1 MKSNHRAILAMLC
14 LGNSHAWAAGDPA
27 DAAAPVPPATYQSP
41 FGQYRVLGE
50 DRNTPWKEANDT
62 VRAIGGWRA
71 YARESAEAAK
81 ARAAIPASPA
91 PMATPAPAPSPAAT
105 PTPTTPPATPPAGQ
119 HKHGG

>member
-27 DAAAPVPPATYQSP
+27 DAAAPVPPLTYQSP

-71 YARESAEAAK
+71 YAKEAAEAAK
-81 ARAAIPASPA
+81 AGASGPS
-91 PMATPAPAPSPAAT
+91 PATPATPANPPAAQ
-105 PTPTTPPATPPAGQ
+105 PVAPATPPVNQ